1 VAGAGRENRH
11 GIALADGPLG
21 LQQRAGGLREF
32 GDLWPVSAHQPLG
45 MPTQARGVPG
55 YTDRVFVTNRPEAP
69 EVLWRD
75 YNGRATVE
83 QRIEELKNDL
93 AADGFCVR
101 EFFGTEAALLAM
113 LFAFNLLSLYQRTTS
128 PERPYRQPATLRAQV
143 FVAGAVLGVI
153 GKQLALK

>member
-1 VAGAGRENRH
+1 
-11 GIALADGPLG
+11 
-21 LQQRAGGLREF
+21 
-32 GDLWPVSAHQPLG
+32 